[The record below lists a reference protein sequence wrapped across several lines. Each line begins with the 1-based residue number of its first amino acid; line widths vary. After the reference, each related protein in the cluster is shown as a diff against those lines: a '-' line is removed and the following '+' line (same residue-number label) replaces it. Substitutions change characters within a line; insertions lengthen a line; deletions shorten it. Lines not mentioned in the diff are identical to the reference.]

1 MSNLRSLVAAP
12 LLALALGCTSTP
24 DHAVPA
30 TDSTRVQV
38 AVLQHLFANNDSSL
52 GRSADSYCVGVGAA
66 GLIQTDPLPS
76 LLRELQPGFPDAVP
90 LSQCSTA
97 PAPGGGWQVV
107 DELSRLPSIAFLV
120 DEPSFDGADRA
131 RVYAEYHESDRFA
144 TGYDCTAARGAEGWA
159 VVECDSGF
167 VR

>member
-1 MSNLRSLVAAP
+1 MIHPRCIAAALLVSLGMACA
-12 LLALALGCTSTP
+12 STQ

-30 TDSTRVQV
+30 TDSTRVQA
-38 AVLQHLFANNDSSL
+38 AVLEHLFANNDSSL
-52 GRSADSYCVGVGAA
+52 GRSADSYCVGMGAA

-76 LLRELQPGFPDAVP
+76 LLRELQPRFPDAVP

-120 DEPSFDGADRA
+120 DEPRFEEGNGA

-144 TGYDCTAARGAEGWA
+144 TGYDCTLTRGAEDWTVA
-159 VVECDSGF
+159 RCNAGF
-167 VR
+167 PR